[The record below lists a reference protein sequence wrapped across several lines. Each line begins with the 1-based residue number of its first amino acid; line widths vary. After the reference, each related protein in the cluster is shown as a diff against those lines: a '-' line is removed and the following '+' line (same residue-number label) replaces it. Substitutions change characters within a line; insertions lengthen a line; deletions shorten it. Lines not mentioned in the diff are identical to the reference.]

1 VKGKYTII
9 ISTIV
14 TLIAVFILSS
24 YYEEIE
30 QSSQEATINYNKKPV
45 VNTSQQQPDHTEK
58 NNLISSETT
67 KNQNIMTIQAAKQI
81 DETTYQSV
89 IEPISKSTLVSTVNG
104 TIYDNGKNYGEIV
117 KKGTPIIRINSL
129 EAKDELMTQVVNY
142 ITTKDTYRTNKFSV
156 QKNIELEKKGI
167 ISKREVEESES
178 TFMKSLITMVKER
191 VKFKTLA
198 ESLDFDWKKIEDLN
212 LEDQPFFEKN
222 AAEEIIEIL
231 LNKDYIVNMIAKDS
245 GIFLPKMDNNNNPE
259 SINTSKGNHIKKQQI
274 IGIIA
279 DPNQIQST
287 VNIPEFDV
295 TKFQIGQP
303 ARITVPAL
311 NNKELSA
318 EVVNI
323 KKFEYK
329 SQSGQDPK
337 IPIIVQAQCDQ
348 DCIYLYGLS
357 VNITILNDPKNSIQI
372 PINAVKREEDQ
383 DYVMMIKDNQYIKTP
398 VTVGPTTNNNITI
411 TKGLQEGDQ
420 IVKNYP
426 NEQNK

>member
-1 VKGKYTII
+1 MKGKYTII

-24 YYEEIE
+24 YYEDLENNL
-30 QSSQEATINYNKKPV
+30 QTNNNKAPV
-45 VNTSQQQPDHTEK
+45 VDTIQQSNNPVTIETSTKETSTDQNT
-58 NNLISSETT
+58 
-67 KNQNIMTIQAAKQI
+67 MTIQAAQKI
-81 DETTYQSV
+81 DETTYQG
-89 IEPISKSTLVSTVNG
+89 IIQPISKSTLVSTVDG
-104 TIYDNGKNYGEIV
+104 IIYDNGKNYGEIV
-117 KKGTPIIRINSL
+117 KKGTPIIRINSI
-129 EAKDELMTQVVNY
+129 EAKDTLMTQVVNY
-142 ITTKDTYRTNKFSV
+142 LATKDAYRTAKASL

-167 ISKREVEESES
+167 ISKREVEGAES

-191 VKFKTLA
+191 VKFKALS

-222 AAEEIIEIL
+222 TAEEIIEIL
-231 LNKDYIVNMIAKDS
+231 LNKDYIVNINAKDS

-274 IGIIA
+274 IGSIA
-279 DPNQIQST
+279 DPNEIQST

-311 NNKELSA
+311 NNKELSG
-318 EVVNI
+318 EVVAI

-329 SQSGQDPK
+329 VQSGQDPK
-337 IPIIVQAQCDQ
+337 IPIVVQAQCDQ

-357 VNITILNDPKNSIQI
+357 VNITILNNPKNSIQI
-372 PINAVKREEDQ
+372 PLGAVKREEDQ
-383 DYVMMIKDNQYIKTP
+383 DYVMMIKDNQHIKSP
-398 VTVGPTTNNNITI
+398 VTIGPTTNNSITI
-411 TKGLQEGDQ
+411 TKGLQEGDK

-426 NEQNK
+426 NE